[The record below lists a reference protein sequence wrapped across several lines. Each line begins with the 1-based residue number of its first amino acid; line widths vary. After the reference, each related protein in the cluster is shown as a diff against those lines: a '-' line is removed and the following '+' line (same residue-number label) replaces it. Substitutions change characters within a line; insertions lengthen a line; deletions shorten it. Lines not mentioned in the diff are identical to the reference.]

1 MEELYLNKAPM
12 VFGGEPGG
20 GEDLGFRVIGVPFD
34 STSSYIPG
42 ARFGPSA
49 IREASASLEFYSF
62 RSEVD
67 LDRYSVEDLGD
78 VAVVH
83 GNAEETVKRVRTVVE
98 GVAVKGLRPV
108 VLGGEHTVS
117 IGSLQAL
124 GQAHPD
130 MVVVVL
136 DAHLD
141 LREEYL
147 GYRYS
152 HASTMRRI
160 GERLG
165 FTRLYY
171 LGVRAAS
178 GEEVAYA
185 RQKGVSFIT
194 PAQLRRLGPRE
205 VLRRLQ
211 RFVEGRPFYISVDMD
226 VFDPAYAPGVGT
238 PEPDGLEPWLV
249 LDLVSTLA
257 GLEGFVGM
265 DVVET
270 NPLADAGRTTATLAA
285 RLVVEALAGY
295 AKNLAGR

>member
-1 MEELYLNKAPM
+1 MEELYLNRAPM

-20 GEDLGFRVIGVPFD
+20 GEDLGFRVLGVPFD
-34 STSSYIPG
+34 STASYVPG

-49 IREASASLEFYSF
+49 VREASASLEFYSF
-62 RSEVD
+62 RSDVD
-67 LDRYSVEDLGD
+67 LDRYSIPDLGD
-78 VAVVH
+78 VAAVH
-83 GNAEETVKRVRTVVE
+83 GDAEETVKRVRTVVE
-98 GVAVKGLRPV
+98 GLASKGFRPV

-117 IGSLQAL
+117 IGSIQAL
-124 GQAHPD
+124 GQAHHD
-130 MVVVVL
+130 LAVLVL

-141 LREEYL
+141 LREDYL

-152 HASTMRRI
+152 HASAMRRV

-165 FTRLYY
+165 FSHLYY

-178 GEEVAYA
+178 SEEVSFA
-185 RQKGVSFIT
+185 RQRGISFIT
-194 PAQLRRLGPRE
+194 PAQLRRLGLRE

-211 RFVEGRPFYISVDMD
+211 RFVEEKPFYISIDMD

-249 LDLVSTLA
+249 LDLVTTLTRS
-257 GLEGFVGM
+257 EGFVGM

-270 NPLADAGRTTATLAA
+270 NPLADPGRATAALAA
-285 RLVVEALAGY
+285 RLVLEALAGY
-295 AKNLAGR
+295 AKHLSR

>member
-1 MEELYLNKAPM
+1 MEELYLNRTPM

-34 STSSYIPG
+34 STASYVPG

-49 IREASASLEFYSF
+49 VREASASLEFYSF
-62 RSEVD
+62 RSDVD
-67 LDRYSVEDLGD
+67 LDRYRIPDLGD

-83 GNAEETVKRVRTVVE
+83 GDAEETVKRVRAVVE
-98 GVAVKGLRPV
+98 GLASKGLKPA

-117 IGSLQAL
+117 IGSIQAL
-124 GQAHPD
+124 GQTHHDLA
-130 MVVVVL
+130 VLVL

-141 LREEYL
+141 LRENYL

-152 HASTMRRI
+152 HASAMRRV

-165 FTRLYY
+165 FSRLYY

-178 GEEVAYA
+178 GEEVSFA
-185 RQKGVSFIT
+185 RQRGIPFIT
-194 PAQLRRLGPRE
+194 PAQLRRLGLRE

-211 RFVEGRPFYISVDMD
+211 RFVEGRPFYISIDMD

-249 LDLVSTLA
+249 LDLISTLTRS
-257 GLEGFVGM
+257 EGFVGM

-270 NPLADAGRTTATLAA
+270 NPLVDPGRATAALAA
-285 RLVVEALAGY
+285 RLVLEALAGY
-295 AKNLAGR
+295 AKHALR